1 MFLKKLYLCLNRKI
15 KIGAA
20 TNIHWSSSF
29 DTGGGG
35 TIEIGEGCSIHKG
48 VILATYG
55 GFIKL
60 GNYCS
65 INPYSVLY
73 GHGGVT
79 IGNGVRIA
87 AQVCIIS
94 ANHIF
99 NSRENYIYEQGIT
112 KKGIFIEDDVWVAAG
127 VQILDGVKIQ
137 RGGVIAAGAVVTDST
152 ESYGIYGG
160 VPAKIIKYR
169 NNI

>member
-1 MFLKKLYLCLNRKI
+1 MLLKKLYLCLNKRI
-15 KIGAA
+15 KVGAS

-29 DTGGGG
+29 DTYGGGF
-35 TIEIGEGCSIHKG
+35 IEIGEGCAVHKG

-55 GFIKL
+55 GGIKL
-60 GNYCS
+60 GDYCS
-65 INPYSVLY
+65 INPYSILY

-94 ANHIF
+94 ANHNF
-99 NSRENYIYEQGIT
+99 NSRNKYIYEQGIT

-127 VQILDGVKIQ
+127 VQILDGVNIK
-137 RGGVIAAGAVVTDST
+137 RGCVIAAGAVVTEST

-160 VPAKIIKYR
+160 VPAKLIKYR
-169 NNI
+169 EGK